1 MTREE
6 VEVLIEY
13 NRGMQLQSSNK
24 EEYSDAAYYK
34 ERAQYWRLLIE
45 KKLKVVEEE
54 HVQA

>member
-6 VEVLIEY
+6 VEALIEY
-13 NRGMQLQSSNK
+13 NREQQYQSANK
-24 EEYSDAAYYK
+24 EEYNDAEYYRS
-34 ERAQYWRLLIE
+34 RAQYWRLLIE